1 MSNIFRKEIIFVFC
15 FILGGTLAMS
25 QSRDGLH
32 NYRNKQHKNYYFG
45 ISFGLHKSNLKLLHS
60 DDFQSQ
66 RKISLIESYSSPG
79 YDIKV
84 IGNLKIGD
92 YWDLRLLPGFSFGQM
107 QMMYQNAT
115 LTENEPPLKLDYV
128 YGELPFHVRYKSHP
142 YRDMRVYV
150 FGGFKY
156 AFDISSKSR
165 AVNTDFNMSASD
177 YSIEGGIGM
186 QFFFPY
192 FILSPEIKLTKGI
205 SNILINNEK
214 ASDAG
219 LLQKALSQMLTFSFH
234 FEG

>member
-1 MSNIFRKEIIFVFC
+1 MPDLFRKKIITLLSC
-15 FILGGTLAMS
+15 SLLGTVLFAQGGNGS
-25 QSRDGLH
+25 H

-45 ISFGLHKSNLKLLHS
+45 ISFGLHKSNLKVLHS
-60 DDFQSQ
+60 GDFQNQKS
-66 RKISLIESYSSPG
+66 ISLIESYSSPG

-92 YWDLRLLPGFSFGQM
+92 YWDFRLLPGFSFGQM
-107 QMMYQNAT
+107 QMMYQHSAAAA
-115 LTENEPPLKLDYV
+115 EQSPMKLDYV
-128 YGELPFHVRYKSHP
+128 YGELPFHIRYKSHP
-142 YRDMRVYV
+142 YKDMRVYV

-165 AVNTDFNMSASD
+165 SVNSDFNVSASD
-177 YSIEGGIGM
+177 YSLEGGIGM

-205 SNILINNEK
+205 SNILINNHQK
-214 ASDAG
+214 SDAG

>member
-1 MSNIFRKEIIFVFC
+1 MSYIFRKEIIFTLC
-15 FILGGTLAMS
+15 FAFLAIEMTA
-25 QSRDGLH
+25 QSGDGLH

-45 ISFGLHKSNLKLLHS
+45 ISFGLHKSNLKVLHS
-60 DDFQSQ
+60 DDFQTQ
-66 RKISLIESYSSPG
+66 KNISLIESYSSPG

-92 YWDLRLLPGFSFGQM
+92 YWDFRLLPGFSFGQM
-107 QMMYQNAT
+107 QMMYQHQAIQ
-115 LTENEPPLKLDYV
+115 TESPIKLDYV
-128 YGELPFHVRYKSHP
+128 YGELLVHVRYKSHH
-142 YRDMRVYV
+142 YKDMRVYV

-156 AFDISSKSR
+156 AFDISSKSS
-165 AVNTDFNMSASD
+165 AINSDFNVSASD
-177 YSIEGGIGM
+177 YSLEGGVGM

-214 ASDAG
+214 NSDAG

>member
-1 MSNIFRKEIIFVFC
+1 MSNIFWGKISLLLLFGIS
-15 FILGGTLAMS
+15 LTTLAA
-25 QSRDGLH
+25 QRGDDLH

-60 DDFQSQ
+60 EDFQEQKS
-66 RKISLIESYSSPG
+66 ISLIESYNSPG

-92 YWDLRLLPGFSFGQM
+92 YWDFRLLPGFSFGQM
-107 QMMYQNAT
+107 QMVYANGNVQEEKPM
-115 LTENEPPLKLDYV
+115 KLEYV
-128 YGELPFHVRYKSHP
+128 YGELPFHIRYKSQP
-142 YRDMRVYV
+142 YKDMRVYV

-156 AFDISSKSR
+156 SFDISSKSR
-165 AVNTDFNMSASD
+165 TIDSHLNITASD
-177 YSIEGGIGM
+177 YALEGGIGM

-192 FILSPEIKLTKGI
+192 FILSPEIKLTRGI
-205 SNILINNEK
+205 SNILINNERG
-214 ASDAG
+214 SNSG

>member
-1 MSNIFRKEIIFVFC
+1 MSDIFRTEIIFAIC
-15 FILGGTLAMS
+15 LILLGNILHAQTG
-25 QSRDGLH
+25 DGLH

-60 DDFQSQ
+60 EDFQSQ
-66 RKISLIESYSSPG
+66 RQISLIESYSSPG

-92 YWDLRLLPGFSFGQM
+92 YWDFRLLPGFSFGQM

-115 LTENEPPLKLDYV
+115 AAEVESPMKLDYV

-165 AVNTDFNMSASD
+165 TVNSNFNVSASD
-177 YSIEGGIGM
+177 YSLEGGIGM

-214 ASDAG
+214 SSQAG

>member
-1 MSNIFRKEIIFVFC
+1 MSDIFRKEIIFIVC
-15 FILGGTLAMS
+15 FVLAGTILTA

-45 ISFGLHKSNLKLLHS
+45 ISFGLHKSNLKVLHS

-66 RKISLIESYSSPG
+66 RDISLIESYSSPG

-92 YWDLRLLPGFSFGQM
+92 YWDFRLLPGFSFGQM
-107 QMMYQNAT
+107 QMMYQNT
-115 LTENEPPLKLDYV
+115 TRTEADAPLKLDYV

-142 YRDMRVYV
+142 YKDMRVYV

-165 AVNTDFNMSASD
+165 AINTDFNVSASD

-214 ASDAG
+214 KSDSG

>member
-1 MSNIFRKEIIFVFC
+1 M
-15 FILGGTLAMS
+15 TLIAAPLIA
-25 QSRDGLH
+25 QSGDGLH

-45 ISFGLHKSNLKLLHS
+45 ISFGLHKSNLRLLHS
-60 DDFQSQ
+60 EDFQGQ
-66 RKISLIESYSSPG
+66 RNVSLIESYSSPG

-92 YWDLRLLPGFSFGQM
+92 YWDFRLLPGFSFGQM
-107 QMMYQNAT
+107 QMMYQQQAVP
-115 LTENEPPLKLDYV
+115 EESPMKLDYV

-142 YRDMRVYV
+142 YKDMRVYV

-165 AVNTDFNMSASD
+165 AINANFNVSASD
-177 YSIEGGIGM
+177 YSLEGGIGM

-192 FILSPEIKLTKGI
+192 FILSPEIKITRGI
-205 SNILINNEK
+205 SNILINNEQN
-214 ASDAG
+214 SDAG

>member
-1 MSNIFRKEIIFVFC
+1 MSDIFRKKIILSI
-15 FILGGTLAMS
+15 FITLLTLSAFTQNIEGS
-25 QSRDGLH
+25 H

-60 DDFQSQ
+60 GDFQDQ
-66 RKISLIESYSSPG
+66 KQISLIESYSSPG

-92 YWDLRLLPGFSFGQM
+92 YWDFRLLPGFSFGQM
-107 QMMYQNAT
+107 QMMYQHPT
-115 LTENEPPLKLDYV
+115 VIEEKPMKLEYV

-142 YRDMRVYV
+142 YKDMRVYV

-156 AFDISSKSR
+156 SFDISSKSR
-165 AVNTDFNMSASD
+165 SVNTDFHVSASD
-177 YSIEGGIGM
+177 YAVEGGIGM

-192 FILSPEIKLTKGI
+192 FILSPEIKISKGI

-214 ASDAG
+214 ASNAG

>member
-1 MSNIFRKEIIFVFC
+1 MSNIFRKEIIFVVC

>member
-1 MSNIFRKEIIFVFC
+1 MSDIFRKKIIGLLCCSFF
-15 FILGGTLAMS
+15 GTMVLA
-25 QSRDGLH
+25 QHGDGLH

-45 ISFGLHKSNLKLLHS
+45 ISFGLHKSNLKVLHS
-60 DDFQSQ
+60 EDFQDQ
-66 RKISLIESYSSPG
+66 KNISLIESYSSPG

-92 YWDLRLLPGFSFGQM
+92 YWDFRLLPGFSFGQM
-107 QMMYQNAT
+107 QMMYQHNT
-115 LTENEPPLKLDYV
+115 SPTDKPLKLDYV
-128 YGELPFHVRYKSHP
+128 YGELPFQVRYKSHP
-142 YRDMRVYV
+142 YKDMRVYV

-165 AVNTDFNMSASD
+165 SINTDFHVSASD
-177 YSIEGGIGM
+177 YSLEGGIGM

-205 SNILINNEK
+205 SNILINNNQE
-214 ASDAG
+214 SDAG

>member
-1 MSNIFRKEIIFVFC
+1 MSNIFRKEIIILVCFV
-15 FILGGTLAMS
+15 LAGTMTFG

-45 ISFGLHKSNLKLLHS
+45 ISFGLHKSNLKILHS
-60 DDFQSQ
+60 DDFQTQ
-66 RKISLIESYSSPG
+66 RDISLIESYSSPG

-92 YWDLRLLPGFSFGQM
+92 YWDFRLLPGFSFGQM
-107 QMMYQNAT
+107 QMMYQNT
-115 LTENEPPLKLDYV
+115 TRTEAEDPLKLDYV

-142 YRDMRVYV
+142 YKDMRVYV

-165 AVNTDFNMSASD
+165 AINTDFNVSASD
-177 YSIEGGIGM
+177 YSLEGGIGM

-214 ASDAG
+214 NSDAG

>member
-1 MSNIFRKEIIFVFC
+1 MSDIFRKKIIPLLC
-15 FILGGTLAMS
+15 FTILGSVLYGQTG
-25 QSRDGLH
+25 DGLH

-45 ISFGLHKSNLKLLHS
+45 ISFGLHKSSLKLLHS
-60 DDFQSQ
+60 EDFQSQ
-66 RKISLIESYSSPG
+66 KNISLIESYSSPG

-92 YWDLRLLPGFSFGQM
+92 YWDFRLLPGFSFGQM
-107 QMMYQNAT
+107 QMMYQHSTIA
-115 LTENEPPLKLDYV
+115 EEQPMKLDYV

-142 YRDMRVYV
+142 YKDMRVYV

-165 AVNTDFNMSASD
+165 SVNADFNVSASD
-177 YSIEGGIGM
+177 YSLEGGIGM

-205 SNILINNEK
+205 SNILINNEQK
-214 ASDAG
+214 SDAG